1 MGALIAII
9 LYVCSIITVPA
20 YTEAFEFNNKHKV
33 EESKDVKKHERF
45 RIVCIDGYKFV
56 ERNTRFTVE
65 WPVVQL
71 WENTP
76 NGPRPAVYTE
86 RRK

>member
-1 MGALIAII
+1 MRALIAII
-9 LYVCSIITVPA
+9 LHVCSIITVPA

-33 EESKDVKKHERF
+33 EESRDTKKRERF

-56 ERNTRFTVE
+56 ESNVRFPE

-76 NGPRPAVYTE
+76 NGPRPAVCTE
-86 RRK
+86 RRR

>member
-1 MGALIAII
+1 MRALIVII
-9 LYVCSIITVPA
+9 LHVCSIITVPA

-33 EESKDVKKHERF
+33 EESRDTKKRERF

-56 ERNTRFTVE
+56 ESNVRFPE

-76 NGPRPAVYTE
+76 NGPRPAVCTE
-86 RRK
+86 RRR

>member
-9 LYVCSIITVPA
+9 LYTYSIIAVPEYA
-20 YTEAFEFNNKHKV
+20 EAFEFNNKHKV
-33 EESKDVKKHERF
+33 EESKDVKKRERF

-56 ERNTRFTVE
+56 ESNVRFPE

-76 NGPRPAVYTE
+76 NGPRPAVCTE